1 MKEETNFGYL
11 VYLPIVR
18 RFSSECHRDS
28 VLEMLMRVRLRQYF
42 RDIEKALL
50 NSYPFISNHAHAIAL
65 RLVVRRHCA
74 MALQ

>member
-18 RFSSECHRDS
+18 RFSSECYRDP
-28 VLEMLMRVRLRQYF
+28 VVEMLMRLRLRQYF

-50 NSYPFISNHAHAIAL
+50 KLYHGYGGNASDS
-65 RLVVRRHCA
+65 VVIYDNDKI
-74 MALQ
+74 L

>member
-50 NSYPFISNHAHAIAL
+50 NSYHGYGGNAS
-65 RLVVRRHCA
+65 VVIYDNDKI
-74 MALQ
+74 L